1 MYVALRSK
9 SDNSK
14 ALEAARRHSPNI
26 EIVGRNT
33 LIFDITGSAA
43 KRARQ
48 TADEI
53 FREGAYRSIGIS
65 DNAAA
70 ALMLARHREGVSCAT
85 SEDPR
90 EMEEIPVDALD
101 ADREFRELM
110 DAWGIGTLGE
120 FRRLPENDMVDRFG
134 PEVVPHREA
143 ASGTAYRAPAW
154 NVRENNFL
162 WSRRLDGEIKTIEPL
177 HFILSAGVRQVF
189 ENLSYAG
196 LSTQT
201 ARITLSGRGGSK
213 EYRVRL
219 VFPVLNEKIWLRQT
233 VSKIES
239 DPPGFG
245 IERVEAEFESCRP
258 RVIQN
263 NLYSGAVLEPENLDL
278 VVSKL
283 KKVVG
288 VEHIGVPR
296 LRDSWS
302 RPFALTENL
311 SPLTREFDEKA
322 GETVFTAY
330 YRYPEPIRVRLR
342 FENGRPRT
350 ISIKGKRQAV
360 RVAAGPW
367 RADTEWHRERVFARD
382 EWDIETETGAV
393 YRVIVSGPGEGL
405 IEGGFD

>member
-1 MYVALRSK
+1 MYVAIRSD

-26 EIVGRNT
+26 EIVDRRT
-33 LIFDITGSAA
+33 LVFDITGRAA
-43 KRARQ
+43 EKARAI
-48 TADEI
+48 AEEI
-53 FREGAYRSIGIS
+53 FDGDACEAVAVS

-70 ALMLARHREGVSCAT
+70 ALLLARERKGVSFAT
-85 SEDPR
+85 AEDPGDLA
-90 EMEEIPVDALD
+90 EISVNALG

-110 DAWGIGTLGE
+110 DAWGIASLGE
-120 FRRLPENDMVDRFG
+120 FTRLPEDDMVERFG
-134 PEVVPHREA
+134 LDIVPHREA
-143 ASGTAYRAPAW
+143 ASGNAYRAPAW

-177 HFILSAGVRQVF
+177 NFILSAGVRQVL

-201 ARITLSGRGGSK
+201 AAIKLSGRGGEK
-213 EYRVRL
+213 TYRVRI
-219 VFPVLNEKIWLRQT
+219 VFPVLNEKLWLRQI
-233 VSKIES
+233 VSKIEQE
-239 DPPGFG
+239 PPGFG
-245 IERVEAEFESCRP
+245 IGCVEAEFESCRP
-258 RVIQN
+258 RAVQN

-288 VEHIGVPR
+288 VEEIGVPK

-302 RPFALTENL
+302 RPFSVTENL
-311 SPLTREFDEKA
+311 SALTREVDEA
-322 GETVFTAY
+322 SDETVFAAY
-330 YRYPEPIRVRLR
+330 YRYPKPLKARLV
-342 FENGRPRT
+342 FENGMPRT
-350 ISIKGKRQAV
+350 ISIKGKKQAV

-367 RADTEWHRERVFARD
+367 RADAEWFRANGFARD

-393 YRVIVSGPGEGL
+393 YRVVVSAPGEGL
-405 IEGGFD
+405 VEGGFD

>member
-1 MYVALRSK
+1 MYIAIRSD
-9 SDNSK
+9 SDNSN

-26 EIVGRNT
+26 EIVDRNT
-33 LIFDITGSAA
+33 LIFDITGSAERKA
-43 KRARQ
+43 KRIAE
-48 TADEI
+48 EI
-53 FREGAYRSIGIS
+53 FAEGAYRSIGIS

-70 ALMLARHREGVSCAT
+70 ALMLARHREGVSFAT
-85 SEDPR
+85 AEDPK
-90 EMEEIPVDALD
+90 ELEGIPVDALD

-110 DAWGIGTLGE
+110 DAWGIVTLGE
-120 FRRLPENDMVDRFG
+120 FKQLPEDDMVERFG
-134 PEVVPHREA
+134 LDVVTHREA
-143 ASGTAYRAPAW
+143 ASGTAYRAPGW
-154 NVRENNFL
+154 NVRDNSFL

-201 ARITLSGRGGSK
+201 AKVGLSGRSGRK

-233 VSKIES
+233 VSKIEQ
-239 DPPGFG
+239 DPPEFG
-245 IERVEAEFESCRP
+245 IESVELEFESCRP
-258 RVIQN
+258 RVVQN

-288 VEHIGVPR
+288 IEEIGVPR
-296 LRDSWS
+296 LLDSWS
-302 RPFALTENL
+302 RPFSMTESL

-322 GETVFTAY
+322 GETVFTAF
-330 YRYPEPIRVRLR
+330 YRYPKPLRARLG
-342 FENGRPRT
+342 FENGVPCA
-350 ISIKGKRQAV
+350 ISIKGRKQMV
-360 RVAAGPW
+360 RVASGPW
-367 RADTEWHRERVFARD
+367 RADAEWHRPEAFARD
-382 EWDIETETGAV
+382 EWDLETETGAV
-393 YRVIVSGPGEGL
+393 YRVVVSGPGEGM